1 MKAEKTVSAEEQQ
14 ARKRKYTNLLIL
26 LTIML
31 AVSVFSFVR
40 SENAVSFQWTEA
52 QVTITDPA
60 GGSFTIR
67 YDAVTEARL
76 AEDADFGVCLDGGK
90 KAGFHYGQWKSPLW
104 GTYTRCTSEL
114 ADNCIV
120 LKTAAEVF
128 VLSYESDQTTADLY
142 ESILSLLKAQ

>member
-52 QVTITDPA
+52 QVTVTDPA

-76 AEDADFGVCLDGGK
+76 AEDADFGVCLDGGQ

-114 ADNCIV
+114 AGSCIV
-120 LKTAAEVF
+120 LKTDTEVF
-128 VLSYESDQTTADLY
+128 VLSYESDRTTADLY
-142 ESILSLLKAQ
+142 NSILTLLS